1 MAEQHFRAGP
11 ASSLIFGFEAA
22 AKFNDVLAKLVT
34 TTGDAPDKLKCLPG
48 SSLYKPHSTVRAWA
62 EEAVGAE
69 AYRRR
74 RLNRAGMKN
83 VYLRRKP
90 CSTLR
95 QSMDRLAQVAC
106 RDSSVLCDIAE
117 SRVSA
122 RLSSSVP
129 KQSRNT
135 PPDRARDSST
145 RALPSKP
152 CRSPTPP

>member
-62 EEAVGAE
+62 VGAE

-90 CSTLR
+90 C
-95 QSMDRLAQVAC
+95 
-106 RDSSVLCDIAE
+106 
-117 SRVSA
+117 
-122 RLSSSVP
+122 
-129 KQSRNT
+129 
-135 PPDRARDSST
+135 
-145 RALPSKP
+145 
-152 CRSPTPP
+152 